1 MLQLE
6 VSHRETTGRGAAR
19 RMRRRGMVPGIVYGG
34 GQAAQNIAIEG
45 RILER
50 QLAGDAIYGH
60 AVMLQLDAQ
69 TQQMVML
76 RDVMRHP
83 VKGLAMHVD
92 FQRVDVNAAVRLR
105 VPLQFVGVEAN
116 PGVRRGGVV
125 VHYLTDVE
133 VTAPLSNP
141 PEHIIVDLAT
151 LDIAE
156 SVHLSE
162 LVLPE
167 GVRLAQAIADKEH
180 DQPVVGILPPKGGA
194 GGEEGE
200 AEAGA

>member
-1 MLQLE
+1 
-6 VSHRETTGRGAAR
+6 
-19 RMRRRGMVPGIVYGG
+19 MVPGIIYGG
-34 GQAAQNIAIEG
+34 GQAPQNIVIEG

-69 TQQMVML
+69 AQQMVML

-133 VTAPLSNP
+133 VMAPLSNP
-141 PEHIIVDLAT
+141 PEHITVELAT
-151 LDIAE
+151 LDIGE
-156 SVHLSE
+156 SVHLSQ

-167 GVRLAQAIADKEH
+167 GVRLAQAVVDKEH
-180 DQPVVGILPPKGGA
+180 DQPVVGVLPPTGGA
-194 GGEEGE
+194 GGEGEE
-200 AEAGA
+200 AEAEA